1 MSFMAMCLDLIALAL
16 SSVRAHAVRSL
27 LTVLGLVIGVASV
40 LAIFSLSQGLTS
52 KVRSDLAVLSG
63 VTVFVSLDVTR
74 PNTATSP
81 LALDDIRA
89 IRDAVTSASVV
100 IPVSATRASASYQG
114 LIGSATVVGTS
125 ADYFQAMHVAPDV
138 GRVFDKDDDAAARPV
153 CVVGQQIAEKL
164 FGSRNALGLTLR
176 INQLHCEIIG
186 VLRKRGRALGAD
198 DADDL
203 IAMPIRAYHTR
214 LVGARD
220 LQTILIA
227 VRKGVMAATTSAE
240 ITDVLRARRNI
251 PRGIDAGFHTSSSE
265 EAFAQVQHALS
276 ITTVVLAA
284 IASIS
289 LLVGG
294 IGIMNMMLVSVMERT
309 REIGVRLANGARP
322 VDIKRQFLIEAI
334 VLAVIGAILGT
345 LVGYLLSMGIGY
357 ALMIPFAL
365 DIRSIALTLGF
376 GCAVGVVFGY
386 IPAAR
391 AANLDPV
398 EALRHD

>member
-1 MSFMAMCLDLIALAL
+1 MWLDLIALGL
-16 SSVRAHAVRSL
+16 SSIRAHAFRSL
-27 LTVLGLVIGVASV
+27 LTVFGLVIGVASV
-40 LAIFSLSQGLTS
+40 LTILSLSQGLTN

-63 VTVFVSLDVTR
+63 VTIFVSLDATR
-74 PNTATSP
+74 RNTSTPP
-81 LALDDIRA
+81 LTLDDIRA
-89 IRDAVTSASVV
+89 VRDAIPGARAVV
-100 IPVSATRASASYQG
+100 PVSATRASAGYQG
-114 LIGSATVVGTS
+114 LVESATVVGTS
-125 ADYFQAMHVAPDV
+125 SEYFQVTHASPNI
-138 GRVFDKDDDAAARPV
+138 GRAFDKDDDAAARPV

-164 FGSRNALGLTLR
+164 FGSRNALGLTIR

-186 VLRKRGRALGAD
+186 VLPKRGRTLGAD

-214 LVGARD
+214 LAGLRD
-220 LQTILIA
+220 LQTIVIGLG
-227 VRKGVMAATTSAE
+227 KGGIAATTSAE
-240 ITDVLRARRNI
+240 ITNVLRARRNI
-251 PRGIDAGFHTSSSE
+251 PRGVDAGFHTSSSE

-276 ITTVVLAA
+276 ITTVVLGA

-334 VLAVIGAILGT
+334 VLAVIGAILGM

-357 ALMIPFAL
+357 ALTIPFAL

-376 GCAVGVVFGY
+376 ACVVGILFGY

-398 EALRHD
+398 DALRHN